1 MRDLSTKPYL
11 IRAIYEWCVDAGATP
26 YVSVQ
31 VDERSRVPL
40 EYVRDGQIVLNVGP
54 DATRNLT
61 MDNELMQFSARFG
74 GVSREISVAMD
85 AVVAIFAKENGQG
98 LVFPATDGDKP
109 TQADATPPA
118 EGGDD
123 GTQPSGGARPR
134 LQVVK

>member
-1 MRDLSTKPYL
+1 MRELPTKPYL

-26 YVSVQ
+26 YVTVQ

-40 EYVRDGQIVLNVGP
+40 EYVKDGQIVLNVGP

-61 MDNELMQFSARFG
+61 MDNERMQFSARFG

-98 LVFPATDGDKP
+98 LVFPAAEAAPP
-109 TQADATPPA
+109 TAAEPAPA
-118 EGGDD
+118 EGDD
-123 GTQPSGGARPR
+123 GSQPPGSGRPK